1 MHIGMIGGIG
11 PAATDYYYR
20 RLIEAFAD
28 DPDALDVTIA
38 HANSPTLLTNLAK
51 DDRAAQ
57 SAIFQRLSQ
66 RLAAAGA
73 EAVAVTAIAG
83 HFCIAE
89 LKAVSPLPVID
100 LLESVARR
108 VQQAGYKAVGI
119 LGTKTVMQTGMYG
132 CLPDV
137 KILPPPGASLDAVHD
152 AYVAMAAAGRVTD
165 AQRQL
170 FFECGRG
177 LCETA
182 GAEAV
187 LLGGTDLVLAFDGRD
202 CGFEAIDCA
211 GLHLDD
217 LIAAAKR

>member
-1 MHIGMIGGIG
+1 MHVGMIGGIG
-11 PAATDYYYR
+11 PAATDHYYR
-20 RLIEAFAD
+20 RLIAAFAD
-28 DPDALDVTIA
+28 NPDALDVTIA
-38 HANSPTLLTNLAK
+38 HANSPTLLANLAQ

-73 EAVAVTAIAG
+73 ETVAVTAIAG
-83 HFCIAE
+83 HFCIAD

-108 VQQAGYKAVGI
+108 VQAAGYKTVGI
-119 LGTKTVMQTGMYG
+119 MGTRTVMQTGMYG
-132 CLPDV
+132 CLRDV
-137 KILPPPGASLDAVHD
+137 KVVAPPGASLDAVHD
-152 AYVAMAAAGRVTD
+152 AYVTMAAAGRVTE

-170 FFECGRG
+170 FFDCGRG
-177 LCETA
+177 LCET

-217 LIAAAKR
+217 LIAAAAR